1 MSQLLLIS
9 APIIVFLGAFFLT
22 ILSLYKKV
30 ATSTF
35 ITISTTILVVALI
48 VEIINFS
55 GVYSYLPY
63 TDIFNNSLV
72 FDTFSNFFTIL
83 LIFGTIFIVLITHR
97 SLEEFKYFKGEYFA
111 LLLFSLFG
119 MMMLSHSNELF
130 TAYISLEI
138 ASFAIYILIGFKKT
152 KIQSEAVLKY
162 LVFSS
167 FIGIFFLLG
176 AILVYAVVG
185 STNMNDIV
193 AFIANKPFEELKL
206 LFIALSLMLFLF
218 LFKIAAFPF
227 QGWVLDVYKG
237 APTHI
242 TAFMASVFKIAI
254 FSFFL
259 RLFLENQNILEPYWD
274 NILYLIIVLT
284 ILYGS
289 WLAIVQDNVEI
300 MLVAS
305 SIVHTGY
312 ILMGLIAIGQS
323 DAAAYSIMFYLI
335 AYLLSAVVSFGVVSI
350 VVTELKTKP
359 LLDNFNGLAK
369 KRPFMS
375 AAITIALLS
384 LAGVPS
390 TIGFIA
396 KFYIFTQIV
405 HAGYWPLALFGV
417 LATFVSI
424 YYYFRVIARIYFY
437 DRKESQHF
445 VHLQLGSYAILFATF
460 LIILG
465 GVGSA
470 LVYFIP
476 SINID
481 AIMNLSE
488 IAIKSI

>member
-9 APIIVFLGAFFLT
+9 APIIVFFGAFSLT

-30 ATSTF
+30 LTNTF
-35 ITISTTILVVALI
+35 ITISTVTLIVALTI
-48 VEIINFS
+48 EIINFN
-55 GVYSYLPY
+55 GVYSSLPY
-63 TDIFNNSLV
+63 EDIFNNILI
-72 FDTFSNFFTIL
+72 FDTFSNFFTVL
-83 LIFGTIFIVLITHR
+83 LIFGTIFTVLIAHR

-119 MMMLSHSNELF
+119 MMMLAHSNELF

-138 ASFAIYILIGFKKT
+138 ASFSIYILIGFKKT
-152 KIQSEAVLKY
+152 NIQSEAVLKY

-185 STNMNDIV
+185 STNINDISR
-193 AFIANKPFEELKL
+193 FIVDKPFEELRL
-206 LFIALSLMLFLF
+206 LFIALSLILFLF

-227 QGWVLDVYKG
+227 QSWVLDVYKG

-259 RLFLENQNILEPYWD
+259 RLFLDNQNILEPYWD
-274 NILYLIIVLT
+274 NILYLIVVLT

-289 WLAIVQDNVEI
+289 WLAIVQDDVEI

-312 ILMGLIAIGQS
+312 ILMGFIAIGQS
-323 DAAAYSIMFYLI
+323 SAAAYSVMFYLI

-359 LLDNFNGLAK
+359 LLDNFNGLSK
-369 KRPFMS
+369 RRPFMS

-390 TIGFIA
+390 TIGFIG
-396 KFYIFTQIV
+396 KFFIFTQII
-405 HAGYWPLALFGV
+405 HAGYWPLALLGV

-437 DRKESQHF
+437 DRNQNQNF
-445 VHLQLGSYAILFATF
+445 AHLQLGSYAILFATF
-460 LIILG
+460 LILLG

-481 AIMNLSE
+481 AIMKLSE
-488 IAIKSI
+488 IAIKSL